1 MADLGKLDRYLKPI
15 HIENGDE
22 VKFLN
27 AGDIVEKEFKGEKRT
42 AFEISILLPNGDEK
56 TASLNKTS
64 RKILSDAYGLDTTKW
79 VGKKALITKNK
90 MMVGDG
96 MKDVLI
102 FQAVAEEK
110 LPF

>member
-1 MADLGKLDRYLKPI
+1 MDTSIGDKYLKPK

-22 VKFLN
+22 VKII
-27 AGDIVEKEFKGEKRT
+27 DEFKFIEKLFNGKPKSVWEGTIQLPSGVQLT
-42 AFEISILLPNGDEK
+42 A
-56 TASLNKTS
+56 TMNKTS
-64 RKILSDAYGLDTTKW
+64 VRILSDAWSSDTVKW
-79 VGKKALITKNK
+79 VGKQALITKNK

>member
-1 MADLGKLDRYLKPI
+1 MANLGQMDKYLKPV

-22 VKFLN
+22 VKFLDK
-27 AGDIVEKEFKGEKRT
+27 GEILEKDFKGEKRM
-42 AFEISILLPNGDEK
+42 AFEITVQLPNGDEK

-64 RKILSDAYGLDTTKW
+64 RKILSDSYGLDTEKW
-79 VGKKALITKNK
+79 KGKKALITKNK

-110 LPF
+110 LF

>member
-1 MADLGKLDRYLKPI
+1 MANLGQLDTFLKPI

-22 VKFLN
+22 VKFLDE
-27 AGDIVEKEFKGEKRT
+27 GKILEKDFKGEKRL
-42 AFEISILLPNGDEK
+42 AFEITVQLPNGDTK
-56 TASLNKTS
+56 IASLNKTS
-64 RKILSDAYGLDTTKW
+64 RKILSDAWGQDTAKW

-102 FQAVAEEK
+102 FQAVADEK

>member
-1 MADLGKLDRYLKPI
+1 MDTSIGDKYLKPK

-22 VKFLN
+22 VKII
-27 AGDIVEKEFKGEKRT
+27 DEFKFIEKLFNGKPKSVWEGTIQLPSGVQLT
-42 AFEISILLPNGDEK
+42 A
-56 TASLNKTS
+56 TMNKTS
-64 RKILSDAYGLDTTKW
+64 VRILGDAWGDTKNW

-102 FQAVAEEK
+102 FQAVADNS
-110 LPF
+110 PF

>member
-1 MADLGKLDRYLKPI
+1 MADLGKLDLYLKPA

-22 VKFLN
+22 VRLLDE
-27 AGDIVEKEFKGEKRT
+27 GQIVERVFKGEKRT
-42 AFEISILLPNGDEK
+42 VFEINVQLPNGDTK
-56 TASLNKTS
+56 LATLNKTS
-64 RKILSDAYGLDTTKW
+64 RKILSDAYGLDTAKW
-79 VGKKALITKNK
+79 VGRKALITKNK

-110 LPF
+110 EF